1 MAQKGEGMDDVPTVE
16 IHQSARALWG
26 LLVLIVFV
34 VAIAFGLSQ
43 WNRSMMDPF
52 PHVSLAQ
59 IRLQQAVW
67 LGAMIVLFWQT
78 LRVGRRAKWVAI
90 SFIALGAV
98 IHVYRMVM
106 LGILADGSSTVSFS
120 KIFTEYSYPV
130 SILYYLPWMGAFAL
144 LSGTRMRRWIDRLI
158 RLGLPVLAVAVF
170 LAIYYG
176 LRRYTSWAGSQALD
190 YDRLWPLALGAHN
203 ILRPLL
209 LLGTFCILHTGSARK
224 RAIEWT
230 IAGAGI
236 TVAFSL
242 FVWGFSPLGWLGRAG
257 VAVGVIGTLAA
268 LLPRGKTGSVG

>member
-1 MAQKGEGMDDVPTVE
+1 MGDVPAVE

-26 LLVLIVFV
+26 LLTLIVFV

-43 WNRSMMDPF
+43 WNRSMMSAF
-52 PHVSLAQ
+52 PHVSLSQ

-98 IHVYRMVM
+98 IYVYRIVA
-106 LGILADGSSTVSFS
+106 LGILADGVDTVSFS
-120 KIFTEYSYPV
+120 KIYTEYSYPV

-144 LSGTRMRRWIDRLI
+144 LDVTRLRRSLDRLI
-158 RLGLPVLAVAVF
+158 RLGLPVLAVAAF

-176 LRRYTSWAGSQALD
+176 LRRYMSWSSSQALD
-190 YDRLWPLALGAHN
+190 YGRLWPLALGAHN

-224 RAIEWT
+224 RAIEWVV
-230 IAGAGI
+230 AGAGI

-242 FVWGFSPLGWLGRAG
+242 FVWGFSPLGWLGDAG
-257 VAVGVIGTLAA
+257 VAVAVIGTLAV
-268 LLPRGKTGSVG
+268 LLPREKH

>member
-1 MAQKGEGMDDVPTVE
+1 MDDVQTVGS
-16 IHQSARALWG
+16 HQSARGLWG
-26 LLVLIVFV
+26 LLALIVFV

-43 WNRSMMDPF
+43 WNRSTMSTF
-52 PHVSLAQ
+52 PYVSLAQ
-59 IRLQQAVW
+59 IRLQQAVF
-67 LGAMIVLFWQT
+67 LGAMIVLFWET

-90 SFIALGAV
+90 SFVALGV
-98 IHVYRMVM
+98 IIQVYRIVT
-106 LGILADGSSTVSFS
+106 LGILADGGYAVSFS

-144 LSGTRMRRWIDRLI
+144 LDVARLRRWIDRLI
-158 RLGLPVLAVAVF
+158 RPGLPVLAVAVF

-190 YDRLWPLALGAHN
+190 YGRLWPLTLGAHN

-224 RAIEWT
+224 RAIEWA

-242 FVWGFSPLGWLGRAG
+242 FVWGFSPLDWLGDAG
-257 VAVGVIGTLAA
+257 VAVGVIGTFAT
-268 LLPRGKTGSVG
+268 LLPREKH